1 MPKRTHDYIVK
12 WTDKKRL
19 EVLCKI
25 EDYLCK
31 FGTSESIVQNDRAQE
46 DGIEMIADIA
56 DIVQPKYVGE
66 DRDH

>member
-1 MPKRTHDYIVK
+1 MSKPTRDYVVQ

-19 EVLCKI
+19 EVLYKI
-25 EDYLCK
+25 EDYLCR

-56 DIVQPKYVGE
+56 DIVQPKYIGE

>member
-1 MPKRTHDYIVK
+1 MPKLAHDYIVQ

-19 EVLCKI
+19 EVLSKI
-25 EDYLCK
+25 EDYLCR
-31 FGTSESIVQNDRAQE
+31 FGTGDCIVQSDRAEE
-46 DGIEMIADIA
+46 DGIEMLSDIA